1 MGLLAKG
8 VEDCSMS
15 IVLSGGGFA
24 EAFEQRALL
33 HLALNMHREALF
45 DKALQL
51 QTTPVQFSDS
61 RRLLTL
67 QLERLQRLRVVKEM
81 QNFYK
86 VLNVDERASTAQ
98 IRRRFLAI
106 CKASHPGTYYAFRSS
121 THNLC
126 FVATRTV
133 Y

>member
-1 MGLLAKG
+1 
-8 VEDCSMS
+8 MS

-81 QNFYK
+81 QNF
-86 VLNVDERASTAQ
+86 LQSFE
-98 IRRRFLAI
+98 
-106 CKASHPGTYYAFRSS
+106 C
-121 THNLC
+121 
-126 FVATRTV
+126 
-133 Y
+133 